1 MATEAM
7 NESWRRIVSQIRAL
21 WSDYEFEDAD
31 FKKAR
36 GNLVKMVDLIQ
47 SQTGESR
54 GDITQKIS
62 AFL

>member
-7 NESWRRIVSQIRAL
+7 NESWHRIVSQIRAL
-21 WSDYEFEDAD
+21 WSEHEFEDSD

-36 GNLVKMVDLIQ
+36 GNLIKMVDLIHTT
-47 SQTGESR
+47 TGDSKA
-54 GDITQKIS
+54 DITQKIS